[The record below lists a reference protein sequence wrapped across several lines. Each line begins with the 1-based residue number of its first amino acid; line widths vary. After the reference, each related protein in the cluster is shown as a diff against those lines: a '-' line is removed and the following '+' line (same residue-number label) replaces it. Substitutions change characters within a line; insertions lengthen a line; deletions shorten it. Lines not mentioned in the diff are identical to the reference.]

1 MDKWRNESTNKL
13 FKAFTLLINEEEV
26 ANFCRDLMTEAEL
39 GIFNSAHSYE
49 IYHTVN
55 SGTVNLKSLILSI
68 PTTKVI

>member
-1 MDKWRNESTNKL
+1 MVLCIKRGDAEYSTTNAYIDQTKDD
-13 FKAFTLLINEEEV
+13 LLLVDNT
-26 ANFCRDLMTEAEL
+26 DPEL